1 MLKQIITLLFLNINF
16 ISLASNTVIKGVA
29 KDFDNSELSVYIYD
43 DFITGTKEKIGFSK
57 IGNTNNFEFNIDI
70 NTIKK
75 VELAIEDKTTWFFIE
90 PGGIYN
96 ITLSYSPELN
106 KGRIYDRFLSLKFNF
121 PAPTELNQLIAKF
134 NRKYDDFIST
144 NESIFLKRDGSIT
157 PKIQEFGQHILNE
170 FKAYNNDFAYNYAKY
185 TIASTFNS
193 IDISYYKSD
202 KKSLDKADIFIKYLQ
217 NNSILYN
224 NPEYMN
230 FFTAFFNGEI
240 KKLTLQL
247 HGMDI
252 TKAINEENS
261 YNALVKALEKY
272 PFLENKE
279 LLNLF
284 LINGLK
290 EIGNDKYFNQKNI
303 ISILTH
309 LKTNSIYPEQQK
321 IAANVIT
328 KITYKK
334 LAKGSNAPT
343 FKLPTIDGKE
353 IALTDFNGKYVYIN
367 FWASW
372 SIPSLREMKIME
384 TLHKQYKDKVAFIS
398 ICTDNDK
405 SKIKSLLKE
414 NPNYSWT
421 FVHLTER
428 ELMQAY
434 EVRTL
439 PTYVLIGKEGEILRF
454 PAPRPGG
461 NIERPTEENI
471 ERMFF
476 DLK

>member
-1 MLKQIITLLFLNINF
+1 MLKNIITALFLL
-16 ISLASNTVIKGVA
+16 ISFLVNASNTVVKGIA
-29 KDFDNSELSVYIYD
+29 KDFNNSELSVYVYA
-43 DFITGTKEKIGFSK
+43 DFITGTKEKVGFSK

-70 NTIKK
+70 KTIKK
-75 VELAIEDKTTWFFIE
+75 IELAIEDKTTWFFIE
-90 PGGIYN
+90 PGAIYN
-96 ITLSYSPELN
+96 ITLSYDPELN

-134 NRKYDDFIST
+134 NSKYDDFVSA
-144 NESIFLKRDGSIT
+144 NEAIFLKRDGSIT
-157 PKIQEFGQHILNE
+157 PKIQEFEQYILNE
-170 FKAYNNDFAYNYAKY
+170 FKKYNNDFAYNYAKY

-217 NNSILYN
+217 KNPVLYN
-224 NPEYMN
+224 NPEYIN
-230 FFTAFFNGEI
+230 FYKAFFNGEL

-261 YNALVKALEKY
+261 YNALTKALGKY
-272 PFLENKE
+272 PFLENEE

-284 LINGLK
+284 IINGLK

-309 LKTNSIYPEQQK
+309 LKNNSNYLEQQK

-334 LAKGSNAPT
+334 LAKGSKSPV
-343 FKLPTIDGKE
+343 FELPTIDGKE
-353 IALTDFNGKYVYIN
+353 VALSDFAGKYVYIN

-384 TLHKQYKDKVAFIS
+384 TLHKQYKNKVAFIS

-439 PTYVLIGKEGEILRF
+439 PTYILVGKKGEILRF

-471 ERMFF
+471 ERVFF
-476 DLK
+476 ELK

>member
-157 PKIQEFGQHILNE
+157 PKIQEFEQHILNE

-279 LLNLF
+279 LLN
-284 LINGLK
+284 
-290 EIGNDKYFNQKNI
+290 
-303 ISILTH
+303 
-309 LKTNSIYPEQQK
+309 
-321 IAANVIT
+321 
-328 KITYKK
+328 
-334 LAKGSNAPT
+334 
-343 FKLPTIDGKE
+343 
-353 IALTDFNGKYVYIN
+353 
-367 FWASW
+367 
-372 SIPSLREMKIME
+372 
-384 TLHKQYKDKVAFIS
+384 
-398 ICTDNDK
+398 
-405 SKIKSLLKE
+405 
-414 NPNYSWT
+414 
-421 FVHLTER
+421 
-428 ELMQAY
+428 
-434 EVRTL
+434 
-439 PTYVLIGKEGEILRF
+439 
-454 PAPRPGG
+454 
-461 NIERPTEENI
+461 
-471 ERMFF
+471 
-476 DLK
+476 

>member
-1 MLKQIITLLFLNINF
+1 MLKQIITLLFLSIHF

-29 KDFDNSELSVYIYD
+29 KDFNNSELSVYIYD

-57 IGNTNNFEFNIDI
+57 IGNTNNFEFNVDI
-70 NTIKK
+70 TTIKK

-96 ITLSYSPELN
+96 ITLSYDPELN

-134 NRKYDDFIST
+134 NRKYDDFVST

-157 PKIQEFGQHILNE
+157 PKIEEFEQHILNE
-170 FKAYNNDFAYNYAKY
+170 FKTYNHDFAYNYAKY

-202 KKSLDKADIFIKYLQ
+202 KKSLDKADIFMKYLQ
-217 NNSILYN
+217 NNPILYH

-261 YNALVKALEKY
+261 YNALVKALGKY

-309 LKTNSIYPEQQK
+309 LKTNSIYPEQQT
-321 IAANVIT
+321 IADNVIT

-334 LAKGSNAPT
+334 LAKGSKAPT
-343 FKLPTIDGKE
+343 FELPTINDEK
-353 IALTDFNGKYVYIN
+353 IALSDFSGKYVYIN

-384 TLHKQYKDKVAFIS
+384 TLHKQYKNKVVFIS

-405 SKIKSLLKE
+405 SKIKALLKE
-414 NPNYSWT
+414 NPDYSWT

-439 PTYVLIGKEGEILRF
+439 PTYILVGKEGEVLRF

-471 ERMFF
+471 ERVFF